1 MRLVLELRAIQ
12 GQIHHYSVAQSETAR
27 QQAIVYLDIW
37 KIAMSWTEDRIE
49 LLRALWD
56 SGQSASQI
64 AEKLSGGITRN
75 AVIGK
80 AHRLG
85 LKARP
90 SPVKSET
97 SPRKAVQAS
106 VKAATKAAP
115 TAPKPAAPAAPRTV
129 AAAPKVNVPITPK
142 PPQPVAPAYVG
153 PSRNIAS
160 GPQPPSMPPAPPRR
174 LVGKV
179 THTQPVKGKVT
190 LLDLNEKVCRWPSGH
205 PGEEDFHFC
214 GKPVNPGTPYC
225 LEHCAVAYQ
234 SQLPRK
240 DRPGQ
245 TRPVMPNISRF
256 RI

>member
-1 MRLVLELRAIQ
+1 
-12 GQIHHYSVAQSETAR
+12 
-27 QQAIVYLDIW
+27 
-37 KIAMSWTEDRIE
+37 MSWTEDRIE
-49 LLRALWD
+49 LLKKLWD
-56 SGQSASQI
+56 GGQSASQI
-64 AEKLSGGITRN
+64 AEELSGGITRN

-106 VKAATKAAP
+106 VKAATKAAAP
-115 TAPKPAAPAAPRTV
+115 APKPAAPKPAAPRPSTV
-129 AAAPKVNVPITPK
+129 AVAAKVNAPITPK

-153 PSRNIAS
+153 PARHIAS

-214 GKPVNPGTPYC
+214 GKPVNPSTPYC
-225 LEHCAVAYQ
+225 PEHCAVAYQ

-240 DRPGQ
+240 DRPGH

>member
-1 MRLVLELRAIQ
+1 LNWAADKAK
-12 GQIHHYSVAQSETAR
+12 YSYRTVAGLETACKGALHSR
-27 QQAIVYLDIW
+27 ICG
-37 KIAMSWTEDRIE
+37 KIAMSWTDDRIE
-49 LLRALWD
+49 MLKKLWD
-56 SGQSASQI
+56 GGQSASQI
-64 AEKLSGGITRN
+64 AEELGGGITRN

-90 SPVKSET
+90 SPVKSES

-106 VKAATKAAP
+106 VKAATKAA
-115 TAPKPAAPAAPRTV
+115 APAAKPAAPAAQRAVAV
-129 AAAPKVNVPITPK
+129 AAKVNAPITPK
-142 PPQPVAPAYVG
+142 PPQPAAPAYVG
-153 PSRNIAS
+153 PARHMAS

-214 GKPVNPGTPYC
+214 GRPVNPGTPYC
-225 LEHCAVAYQ
+225 PEHCAVAYQ

>member
-1 MRLVLELRAIQ
+1 
-12 GQIHHYSVAQSETAR
+12 
-27 QQAIVYLDIW
+27 
-37 KIAMSWTEDRIE
+37 MSWTEDRIE
-49 LLRALWD
+49 LLRKLWD
-56 SGQSASQI
+56 KGRSASQI
-64 AEKLSGGITRN
+64 AEELSGGITRN

-90 SPVKSET
+90 SPVKSEPGT
-97 SPRKAVQAS
+97 RKAVQAS
-106 VKAATKAAP
+106 VKAATK
-115 TAPKPAAPAAPRTV
+115 TV
-129 AAAPKVNVPITPK
+129 APQSKQAASITPRAIAVATVNAPITPK
-142 PPQPVAPAYVG
+142 PPQPIIPTYTGPA
-153 PSRNIAS
+153 RNIAS

-190 LLDLNEKVCRWPSGH
+190 LLDLNERICRWPSGH

-225 LEHCAVAYQ
+225 PDHCFAAYQ

-245 TRPVMPNISRF
+245 AKPVMPNISRF

>member
-1 MRLVLELRAIQ
+1 
-12 GQIHHYSVAQSETAR
+12 
-27 QQAIVYLDIW
+27 
-37 KIAMSWTEDRIE
+37 MSWTEDRIE
-49 LLRALWD
+49 LLKRLWD
-56 SGQSASQI
+56 QGQSASQI
-64 AEKLSGGITRN
+64 ADELGGGITRN

-90 SPVKSET
+90 SPVKSEAA
-97 SPRKAVQAS
+97 PRKAVQES
-106 VKAATKAAP
+106 VKAAVKATKAAP
-115 TAPKPAAPAAPRTV
+115 AAPAKQVPEPRV
-129 AAAPKVNVPITPK
+129 ATPITPK
-142 PPQPVAPAYVG
+142 APAG
-153 PSRNIAS
+153 PVQASTTHMRPMAS

-190 LLDLNEKVCRWPSGH
+190 LLDLNERVCRWPFGH

-225 LEHCAVAYQ
+225 TEHCGVAYQ

-240 DRPGQ
+240 DRPQ
-245 TRPVMPNISRF
+245 APRPVMPNISRF